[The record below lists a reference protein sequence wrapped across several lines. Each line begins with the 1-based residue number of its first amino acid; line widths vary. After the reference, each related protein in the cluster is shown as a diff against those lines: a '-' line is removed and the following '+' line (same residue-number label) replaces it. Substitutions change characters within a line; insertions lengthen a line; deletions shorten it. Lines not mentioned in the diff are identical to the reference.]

1 MQDLSGQIQE
11 EFIIIGR
18 YLLTIA
24 LIASATV
31 IMASASEEAGSITP
45 ELALQQLVEG
55 NLRYAEGN
63 ASHPHQS
70 LEQRAELL
78 SGQHP
83 FAVILGC
90 SDSRTPPELIFDQGL
105 GDVFVVRTAGEVV
118 DNASLASIEYA
129 VEHLGVPLVVV
140 LGHDSCGAVTAA
152 LQDGEAEGH
161 LGTLMDFIRPAVE
174 QAREAG
180 EESDLLNQSIE
191 NNVYNIVEALQ
202 NSQPILSEKVEKEEL
217 MILGARYHLDS
228 GLVEILE

>member
-1 MQDLSGQIQE
+1 M
-11 EFIIIGR
+11 
-18 YLLTIA
+18 TIA
-24 LIASATV
+24 LIASV
-31 IMASASEEAGSITP
+31 IIIMASASEEESSITP
-45 ELALQQLVEG
+45 ELALQKLMEG

-70 LEQRAELL
+70 PERRAELI

-90 SDSRTPPELIFDQGL
+90 SDSRIPPELIFDQGL
-105 GDVFVVRTAGEVV
+105 GDVFVIRTAGEVV

-129 VEHLGVPLVVV
+129 VEHLGVPLVMV

-152 LQDGEAEGH
+152 VQGGEAEGH
-161 LGTLMDFIRPAVE
+161 LGSLMDFIRPAVE

-180 EESDLLNQSIE
+180 EGSDLLNGSID
-191 NNVYNIVEALQ
+191 NNVFNIVEALKS
-202 NSQPILSEKVEKEEL
+202 SQPVLSEKVEAGEL
-217 MILGARYHLDS
+217 MILGARYRLDS

>member
-1 MQDLSGQIQE
+1 M
-11 EFIIIGR
+11 
-18 YLLTIA
+18 TIA
-24 LIASATV
+24 LIASATI
-31 IMASASEEAGSITP
+31 IMASASEEESSITP
-45 ELALQQLVEG
+45 ELALQKLMEG

-70 LEQRAELL
+70 PERRAELI

-90 SDSRTPPELIFDQGL
+90 SDSRIPPELIFDQGL
-105 GDVFVVRTAGEVV
+105 GDVFVIRTAGEVV

-129 VEHLGVPLVVV
+129 VDHLGVPLVMV

-152 LQDGEAEGH
+152 VQGGEAEGH
-161 LGTLMDFIRPAVE
+161 LGSLMDFIRPAVE

-180 EESDLLNQSIE
+180 EGSDLLNGSID
-191 NNVYNIVEALQ
+191 NNVFNIVEALKS
-202 NSQPILSEKVEKEEL
+202 SQPVLSEKVDAGEL
-217 MILGARYHLDS
+217 MILGARYRLDS

>member
-1 MQDLSGQIQE
+1 
-11 EFIIIGR
+11 
-18 YLLTIA
+18 LTIA
-24 LIASATV
+24 LIASSAI

-45 ELALQQLVEG
+45 ELALQQLMEG
-55 NLRYAEGN
+55 NLRYAQGN

-70 LEQRAELL
+70 LEQRAELV

-90 SDSRTPPELIFDQGL
+90 SDSRIPPELIFDQGL
-105 GDVFVVRTAGEVV
+105 GDVFVIRTAGEVV

-129 VEHLGVPLVVV
+129 VEHLDVPLVVV

-152 LQDGEAEGH
+152 VQGGEAEGH
-161 LGTLMDFIRPAVE
+161 LGSLMDFIRPAVE

-180 EESDLLNQSIE
+180 EGSDLLNGSID
-191 NNVYNIVEALQ
+191 NNVFNIVEALKS
-202 NSQPILSEKVEKEEL
+202 SQPVLSEKVEAGEL
-217 MILGARYHLDS
+217 MILGARYRLDS

>member
-1 MQDLSGQIQE
+1 M
-11 EFIIIGR
+11 
-18 YLLTIA
+18 TIA
-24 LIASATV
+24 LIASAAI
-31 IMASASEEAGSITP
+31 IMASASEEESSITP
-45 ELALQQLVEG
+45 ELALQQLMEG
-55 NLRYAEGN
+55 NLRYASGN
-63 ASHPHQS
+63 ASHPNQS
-70 LEQRAELL
+70 LERRAELV

-90 SDSRTPPELIFDQGL
+90 SDSRIPPELIFDQGL
-105 GDVFVVRTAGEVV
+105 GDVFVIRTAGEVV

-129 VEHLGVPLVVV
+129 VDHLGVPLVMV

-152 LQDGEAEGH
+152 VKGGEVEGH

-191 NNVYNIVEALQ
+191 NNVYNIVETLQ

>member
-1 MQDLSGQIQE
+1 M
-11 EFIIIGR
+11 
-18 YLLTIA
+18 TIA
-24 LIASATV
+24 LIASSA
-31 IMASASEEAGSITP
+31 IILASASEKESSITP
-45 ELALQQLVEG
+45 ELALQQLMEG

-70 LEQRAELL
+70 LERRAELV

-90 SDSRTPPELIFDQGL
+90 SDSRIPPELIFDQGL
-105 GDVFVVRTAGEVV
+105 GDIFVIRTAGEVV

-129 VEHLGVPLVVV
+129 VEHLGVSLVLV

-152 LQDGEAEGH
+152 VQGGEVEGH
-161 LGTLMDFIRPAVE
+161 LGCLVEFISSAVN
-174 QAREAG
+174 QAREMG
-180 EESDLLNQSIE
+180 QEGDLLNLSID
-191 NNVYNIVEALQ
+191 NNVFNIVKELQ
-202 NSQPILSEKVEKEEL
+202 DSQPVLSEKVEAGEL

>member
-1 MQDLSGQIQE
+1 M
-11 EFIIIGR
+11 
-18 YLLTIA
+18 TIA
-24 LIASATV
+24 LIASV
-31 IMASASEEAGSITP
+31 IIIMASASEEESSITP
-45 ELALQQLVEG
+45 ELALQKLMEG

-70 LEQRAELL
+70 PERRAELI

-90 SDSRTPPELIFDQGL
+90 SDSRIPPELIFDQGL
-105 GDVFVVRTAGEVV
+105 GDVFVIRTAGEVV

-129 VEHLGVPLVVV
+129 VDHLGVPLVMV

-152 LQDGEAEGH
+152 VQGGEAEGH
-161 LGTLMDFIRPAVE
+161 LGSLMDFIRPAVE

-180 EESDLLNQSIE
+180 EGSDLLNGSID
-191 NNVYNIVEALQ
+191 NNVFNIVEALKS
-202 NSQPILSEKVEKEEL
+202 SQPVLSEKVEAGEL
-217 MILGARYHLDS
+217 MILGARYRLDS

>member
-1 MQDLSGQIQE
+1 M
-11 EFIIIGR
+11 
-18 YLLTIA
+18 TIA
-24 LIASATV
+24 LIASSAI

-45 ELALQQLVEG
+45 ELALQKLMEG

-70 LEQRAELL
+70 PERRAELI
-78 SGQHP
+78 SGQQP

-90 SDSRTPPELIFDQGL
+90 SDSRIPPELIFDQGL
-105 GDVFVVRTAGEVV
+105 GDVFVIRTAGEVV

-129 VEHLGVPLVVV
+129 VDHLGVPLVMV

-152 LQDGEAEGH
+152 VQGGEAEGH
-161 LGTLMDFIRPAVE
+161 LGSLMDFIRPAVE

-180 EESDLLNQSIE
+180 EGSDLLNGSID
-191 NNVYNIVEALQ
+191 NNVFNIVEALKS
-202 NSQPILSEKVEKEEL
+202 SQPVLSEKVEAGEL
-217 MILGARYHLDS
+217 MILGARYRLDS

>member
-1 MQDLSGQIQE
+1 M
-11 EFIIIGR
+11 
-18 YLLTIA
+18 TIA
-24 LIASATV
+24 LIASSAI

-45 ELALQQLVEG
+45 ELALQQLMEG
-55 NLRYAEGN
+55 NLRYAQGN

-70 LEQRAELL
+70 LEQRAELV

-90 SDSRTPPELIFDQGL
+90 SDSRIPPELIFDQGL
-105 GDVFVVRTAGEVV
+105 GDVFVIRTAGEVV

-129 VEHLGVPLVVV
+129 VDHLGVPLVMV

-152 LQDGEAEGH
+152 VQGGEAEGH
-161 LGTLMDFIRPAVE
+161 LGSLMDFIRPAVE

-180 EESDLLNQSIE
+180 EGSDLLNGSID
-191 NNVYNIVEALQ
+191 NNVFNIVEALKS
-202 NSQPILSEKVEKEEL
+202 SQPVLSEKVEAGEL
-217 MILGARYHLDS
+217 MILGARYRLDS

>member
-1 MQDLSGQIQE
+1 M
-11 EFIIIGR
+11 
-18 YLLTIA
+18 TIA
-24 LIASATV
+24 LIAAATV

-45 ELALQQLVEG
+45 ELALQQLMEG

-70 LEQRAELL
+70 PERRAELI
-78 SGQHP
+78 SGQQP

-90 SDSRTPPELIFDQGL
+90 SDSRIPPELIFDQGL
-105 GDVFVVRTAGEVV
+105 GDVFVIRTAGEVV

-129 VEHLGVPLVVV
+129 VDHLGVPLVMV

-152 LQDGEAEGH
+152 VQGGEAEGH
-161 LGTLMDFIRPAVE
+161 LGSLMDFIRPAVE

-180 EESDLLNQSIE
+180 EGSDLLNGSID
-191 NNVYNIVEALQ
+191 NNVFNIVEALKS
-202 NSQPILSEKVEKEEL
+202 SQPVLSEKVEAGEL
-217 MILGARYHLDS
+217 MILGARYRLDS

>member
-1 MQDLSGQIQE
+1 M
-11 EFIIIGR
+11 
-18 YLLTIA
+18 TIA
-24 LIASATV
+24 LIASSAI

-45 ELALQQLVEG
+45 ELALQQLMEG
-55 NLRYAEGN
+55 NLRYAQGN

-70 LEQRAELL
+70 LEQRAELV

-90 SDSRTPPELIFDQGL
+90 SDSRIPPELIFDQGL
-105 GDVFVVRTAGEVV
+105 GDVFVIRTAGEVV

-129 VEHLGVPLVVV
+129 VEHLDVPLVVV

-152 LQDGEAEGH
+152 VQGGEAEGH
-161 LGTLMDFIRPAVE
+161 LGSLMDFIRPAVE

-180 EESDLLNQSIE
+180 EGSDLLNGSID
-191 NNVYNIVEALQ
+191 NNVFNIVEALKS
-202 NSQPILSEKVEKEEL
+202 SQPVLSEKVEAGEL
-217 MILGARYHLDS
+217 MILGARYRLDS

>member
-1 MQDLSGQIQE
+1 M
-11 EFIIIGR
+11 
-18 YLLTIA
+18 
-24 LIASATV
+24 
-31 IMASASEEAGSITP
+31 
-45 ELALQQLVEG
+45 
-55 NLRYAEGN
+55 
-63 ASHPHQS
+63 
-70 LEQRAELL
+70 
-78 SGQHP
+78 
-83 FAVILGC
+83 ILGC

>member
-1 MQDLSGQIQE
+1 
-11 EFIIIGR
+11 
-18 YLLTIA
+18 LTIA
-24 LIASATV
+24 LIASATI
-31 IMASASEEAGSITP
+31 IMASASEEESSITP
-45 ELALQQLVEG
+45 ELALQKLMEG

-70 LEQRAELL
+70 PERRAELI

-90 SDSRTPPELIFDQGL
+90 SDSRIPPELIFDQGL
-105 GDVFVVRTAGEVV
+105 GDVFVIRTAGEVV

-129 VEHLGVPLVVV
+129 VEHLGVPLVMV

-152 LQDGEAEGH
+152 VQGGEAEGH
-161 LGTLMDFIRPAVE
+161 LGSLMDFIRPAVE

-180 EESDLLNQSIE
+180 EGSDLLNGSID
-191 NNVYNIVEALQ
+191 NNVFNIVEALKS
-202 NSQPILSEKVEKEEL
+202 SQPVLSEKVEAGEL
-217 MILGARYHLDS
+217 MILGARYRLDS

>member
-1 MQDLSGQIQE
+1 M
-11 EFIIIGR
+11 
-18 YLLTIA
+18 TIA
-24 LIASATV
+24 LIASATI
-31 IMASASEEAGSITP
+31 IMASASEEESSITP
-45 ELALQQLVEG
+45 ELALQKLMEG

-70 LEQRAELL
+70 PERRAELI

-90 SDSRTPPELIFDQGL
+90 SDSRIPPELIFDQGL
-105 GDVFVVRTAGEVV
+105 GDVFVIRTAGEVV

-129 VEHLGVPLVVV
+129 VEHLGVPLVMV

-152 LQDGEAEGH
+152 VQGGEAEGH
-161 LGTLMDFIRPAVE
+161 LGSLMDFIRPAVE

-180 EESDLLNQSIE
+180 EGSDLLNGSID
-191 NNVYNIVEALQ
+191 NNVFNIVEALKS
-202 NSQPILSEKVEKEEL
+202 SQPVLSEKVEAGEL
-217 MILGARYHLDS
+217 MILGARYRLDS